1 MLVIRRLIWDSW
13 NVAHIARHV
22 VTPDEVEEVCHG
34 EYIVRQTYDE
44 RLLLIGP
51 LLIGPAL
58 NGRMLVVILG
68 PTKKRG
74 VFYPVTARSAS
85 KKERNLYK
93 MNISEST

>member
-1 MLVIRRLIWDSW
+1 MVVIHRLIWDSW
-13 NVAHIARHV
+13 NVAHIARHE

-51 LLIGPAL
+51 AL
-58 NGRMLVVILG
+58 NGRILVVILG

-74 VFYPVTARSAS
+74 VYYPVTARPAS

-93 MNISEST
+93 KNIGEST

>member
-1 MLVIRRLIWDSW
+1 MIVIRGLIWDSW
-13 NVAHIARHV
+13 NVAHIARHE

-51 LLIGPAL
+51 AL

-68 PTKKRG
+68 PTKKKRRLLSS
-74 VFYPVTARSAS
+74 Y
-85 KKERNLYK
+85 
-93 MNISEST
+93 STIC